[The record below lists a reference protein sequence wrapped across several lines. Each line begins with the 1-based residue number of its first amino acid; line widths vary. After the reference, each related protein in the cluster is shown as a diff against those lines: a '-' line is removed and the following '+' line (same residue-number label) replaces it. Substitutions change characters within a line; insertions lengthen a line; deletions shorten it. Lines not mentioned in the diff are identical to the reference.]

1 MLLHQRKQLCRVVN
15 LDGRKIR
22 PLRHAAKRGE
32 QAVCLAVDVRGNR
45 DAAMVFAQLR
55 RFVEPLIT
63 LAKKPTLANHRLAFA
78 RLRDREI
85 VLKLFNEIGPRVQ
98 NRPGGYTRVLKF
110 GYRDGD
116 NAPMAIIEL
125 VDRAGAE
132 AQPAQ
137 NAG

>member
-1 MLLHQRKQLCRVVN
+1 M
-15 LDGRKIR
+15 
-22 PLRHAAKRGE
+22 RHARGYRRLNRTHEHRKALFANMAGSLIEHELIKTTLPKAKE
-32 QAVCLAVDVRGNR
+32 
-45 DAAMVFAQLR
+45 LR